1 MEHCNQTRETCI
13 ALAPPIIPLKL
24 SFCHS
29 PTTRNERCYKFLQ
42 NQCGRSSEDCLFT
55 HQTAP
60 NVRPSPTPPTQDQQD
75 FQQGPTP
82 QLYSPRVDMPTIS
95 ERIQN
100 QQRIQNPLVAE
111 TLPVNIQDMIP
122 QIVSQVL
129 VALTQMQLKVYSV

>member
-1 MEHCNQTRETCI
+1 
-13 ALAPPIIPLKL
+13 
-24 SFCHS
+24 
-29 PTTRNERCYKFLQ
+29 
-42 NQCGRSSEDCLFT
+42 
-55 HQTAP
+55 
-60 NVRPSPTPPTQDQQD
+60 
-75 FQQGPTP
+75 
-82 QLYSPRVDMPTIS
+82 MPTIS